1 MRRSMCWANAALA
14 LATAASAAEPEGVP
28 VGQYGAF
35 AVMTDSGKPPSVCFA
50 VAAPQA
56 SEAKGLERKPAF
68 LYVSTWAKDGIKS
81 QISVR
86 MGFAPY
92 KGSEATLFVGDETF
106 KLFASGDRLYV
117 ADPVRELKLLEAL
130 KKGAKATVIATSE
143 KGVRATDT
151 YSLAGLGQALL
162 AVAKAC
168 P

>member
-1 MRRSMCWANAALA
+1 MRWAAGALSLA
-14 LATAASAAEPEGVP
+14 LMATAAAAAGPEGVP
-28 VGQYGAF
+28 AGQHGAF
-35 AVMTDSGKPPSVCFA
+35 AVMTDGANPPKVCFA

-56 SEAKGLERKPAF
+56 SEAKGVERKAAF

-86 MGFAPY
+86 MGFSPHS
-92 KGSEATLFVGDETF
+92 GSEATLLIGDDSF

-117 ADPVRELKLLEAL
+117 ADPVRELKLLDAL
-130 KKGAKATVIATSE
+130 KKGAKATVIATSD
-143 KGVRATDT
+143 KGVRAADT
-151 YSLAGLGQALL
+151 YSLAGLGQALQ